1 MIKACIFAASMEIG
15 MKAGVTGLILIAATL
30 AGIAGSAA
38 ECYLPCNAR
47 PDLRM
52 QWLQADYRYGFPQ
65 RDGFA
70 GRPKSIVLRPGLV
83 IDRFG
88 QPGGNFLAPADASY
102 MGRAVPY
109 DRLKMPY
116 YRYEVVKPLRVQ
128 AGKAA
133 ARFDQAGGGIQY
145 KTGERVQVLVERGY
159 LKRVW

>member
-1 MIKACIFAASMEIG
+1 
-15 MKAGVTGLILIAATL
+15 MKALLAALIILAATL
-30 AGIAGSAA
+30 GASAPSLA
-38 ECYLPCNAR
+38 ECYLPWNAR
-47 PDLRM
+47 PDLRVL
-52 QWLQADYRYGFPQ
+52 WLQKDCRYWFPQ

-70 GRPKSIVLRPGLV
+70 ARPRPIVLRVGTV

-102 MGRAVPY
+102 MGRAIPY

-133 ARFDQAGGGIQY
+133 PWFDQSGGGMQY

-159 LKRVW
+159 LKQIW

>member
-1 MIKACIFAASMEIG
+1 
-15 MKAGVTGLILIAATL
+15 MKTLLRALVVVAATL

-38 ECYLPCNAR
+38 ECYLPWNAR

-52 QWLQADYRYGFPQ
+52 MWLQTDCRYWFPQ

-70 GRPKSIVLRPGLV
+70 LRPKNIVLKPGIV

-88 QPGGNFLAPADASY
+88 SPGGNFLAPADASY

-116 YRYEVVKPLRVQ
+116 FRYEVMKPLRVQ

-133 ARFDQAGGGIQY
+133 SWFDQPGGGMQY
-145 KTGERVQVLVERGY
+145 KTSQRVQVLVERGY
-159 LKRVW
+159 LKQIW

>member
-1 MIKACIFAASMEIG
+1 
-15 MKAGVTGLILIAATL
+15 MKRLLTALVVIAGTL
-30 AGIAGSAA
+30 SGIASSAA
-38 ECYLPCNAR
+38 ECYLPWNAR

-52 QWLQADYRYGFPQ
+52 LWLQTDCRYWFPQ

-70 GRPKSIVLRPGLV
+70 GRPRDIVLPPGTV

-88 QPGGNFLAPADASY
+88 QPTGNFLAPAEASY

-116 YRYEVVKPLRVQ
+116 YRYEVVKPVRVK

-133 ARFDQAGGGIQY
+133 PWFDQPGGGIQY
-145 KTGERVQVLVERGY
+145 KTAVPVKALVDSGHLRQV
-159 LKRVW
+159 W

>member
-1 MIKACIFAASMEIG
+1 
-15 MKAGVTGLILIAATL
+15 MKALLAALIVLAATL
-30 AGIAGSAA
+30 GASAPSLA
-38 ECYLPCNAR
+38 ECYLPWNAR

-52 QWLQADYRYGFPQ
+52 LWVQKDCRYWFPQ

-70 GRPKSIVLRPGLV
+70 GRPRTIVLRAGTV

-116 YRYEVVKPLRVQ
+116 YRYEVVRPLRVQ

-133 ARFDQAGGGIQY
+133 PWFDQPGGGIQY

-159 LKRVW
+159 LRQIW

>member
-1 MIKACIFAASMEIG
+1 MKTVFTALIG
-15 MKAGVTGLILIAATL
+15 AAATL
-30 AGIAGSAA
+30 AAITSSAA
-38 ECYLPCNAR
+38 ECYLPWNAR

-52 QWLQADYRYGFPQ
+52 MWVQKDCRYSFPR

-70 GRPKSIVLRPGLV
+70 GRSKTIVLRPGTV

-88 QPGGNFLAPADASY
+88 SPGGNFLAPADASY

-116 YRYEVVKPLRVQ
+116 YRYQVVKPLRVQ

-133 ARFDQAGGGIQY
+133 SWFDQPGGGIQY
-145 KTGERVQVLVERGY
+145 KTAKRVQVLVDSGHLRQ
-159 LKRVW
+159 VW

>member
-1 MIKACIFAASMEIG
+1 
-15 MKAGVTGLILIAATL
+15 MKALLTTLIVLAATL
-30 AGIAGSAA
+30 AGSASSFA
-38 ECYLPCNAR
+38 ECYLPWNAR

-52 QWLQADYRYGFPQ
+52 LWVQKDCRYWFPQ

-70 GRPKSIVLRPGLV
+70 GRPKAIVLRAGTV

-88 QPGGNFLAPADASY
+88 QPTGNFLAPADASY

-116 YRYEVVKPLRVQ
+116 YRYKVVKPLRVQ

-133 ARFDQAGGGIQY
+133 PWFDQPGGGMQY
-145 KTGERVQVLVERGY
+145 KTRKRVQALVDSGHLRQ
-159 LKRVW
+159 VWWWE

>member
-1 MIKACIFAASMEIG
+1 
-15 MKAGVTGLILIAATL
+15 MKALLTALTILAAMVG
-30 AGIAGSAA
+30 ASAPSVA
-38 ECYLPCNAR
+38 ECYLPWNAR

-52 QWLQADYRYGFPQ
+52 LWLQTDCRYWFPQ

-70 GRPKSIVLRPGLV
+70 GRPKTVVLRAGTM

-88 QPGGNFLAPADASY
+88 QPTGNFLAPAEASY

-116 YRYEVVKPLRVQ
+116 YRYEVVRPVRVQ

-133 ARFDQAGGGIQY
+133 PWFDQPGGGIQY
-145 KTGERVQVLVERGY
+145 KTAVSVKALVDSGHLRQV
-159 LKRVW
+159 W

>member
-1 MIKACIFAASMEIG
+1 
-15 MKAGVTGLILIAATL
+15 MKKLLALFILIGAT
-30 AGIAGSAA
+30 AGSAAGAPA
-38 ECYLPCNAR
+38 ECYLPWNAR

-52 QWLQADYRYGFPQ
+52 IWLQKDCRYWFPSH
-65 RDGFA
+65 DGFA
-70 GRPKSIVLRPGLV
+70 ARPRTMVLRQGTV

-88 QPGGNFLAPADASY
+88 QPTGYFLAPADASY

-133 ARFDQAGGGIQY
+133 PWFDQPGGGIQY
-145 KTGERVQVLVERGY
+145 KTEARVQDLVGKGY
-159 LKRVW
+159 LKPVW

>member
-1 MIKACIFAASMEIG
+1 
-15 MKAGVTGLILIAATL
+15 MKVLLTALVAIAATM
-30 AGIAGSAA
+30 AGTGGSAA
-38 ECYLPCNAR
+38 ECYLPWNAR

-52 QWLQADYRYGFPQ
+52 TWLQADCRYWFPQ

-70 GRPKSIVLRPGLV
+70 SRPKNIVLRPGTV

-116 YRYEVVKPLRVQ
+116 YRYEVLRLLRVN
-128 AGKAA
+128 AGRAA
-133 ARFDQAGGGIQY
+133 PWFDQPGGGMQY
-145 KTGERVQVLVERGY
+145 KTSEPVQVLVERGY
-159 LKRVW
+159 LKQVW

>member
-1 MIKACIFAASMEIG
+1 
-15 MKAGVTGLILIAATL
+15 MKVLLSAFVAIVATL

-38 ECYLPCNAR
+38 ECYLPWNAR

-52 QWLQADYRYGFPQ
+52 MWLQTDCRYWFPQ

-70 GRPKSIVLRPGLV
+70 GKARTIVLKPGTV

-88 QPGGNFLAPADASY
+88 SPGGNFLAPADASY

-116 YRYEVVKPLRVQ
+116 YRYEVVRPLPVL

-133 ARFDQAGGGIQY
+133 PWFDQPGGGIQF
-145 KTGERVQVLVERGY
+145 KTRERVQVLLGRGD
-159 LKRVW
+159 LRQIW

>member
-1 MIKACIFAASMEIG
+1 
-15 MKAGVTGLILIAATL
+15 MKALLTALMILAATL
-30 AGIAGSAA
+30 GASAPSLA
-38 ECYLPCNAR
+38 ECYLPWNAR

-52 QWLQADYRYGFPQ
+52 LWLQQDCRYSFPQ

-70 GRPKSIVLRPGLV
+70 GRPKAIVLRAGTV

-88 QPGGNFLAPADASY
+88 QPTGNFLAPADASY

-133 ARFDQAGGGIQY
+133 PWFDQPGGGMQY
-145 KTGERVQVLVERGY
+145 KTSERVQVLVERGY
-159 LKRVW
+159 LRQIW

>member
-1 MIKACIFAASMEIG
+1 
-15 MKAGVTGLILIAATL
+15 MKALLSAFVVIAATL
-30 AGIAGSAA
+30 AGIAGSTA
-38 ECYLPCNAR
+38 ECYLPWNAR

-52 QWLQADYRYGFPQ
+52 HWLQADCRYWFPQ
-65 RDGFA
+65 RDGFT
-70 GRPKSIVLRPGLV
+70 GQPKNVVLRPGTV

-88 QPGGNFLAPADASY
+88 QPSGNFLAPADASY

-116 YRYEVVKPLRVQ
+116 YRYKVTKPLRVQ

-133 ARFDQAGGGIQY
+133 PWFDQPGGGLQY

-159 LKRVW
+159 LRQVW

>member
-1 MIKACIFAASMEIG
+1 
-15 MKAGVTGLILIAATL
+15 MKALLTALMILAATL
-30 AGIAGSAA
+30 AGSTPSLA
-38 ECYLPCNAR
+38 ECYLPWNAR

-52 QWLQADYRYGFPQ
+52 LWLQNDCRYWFPQ

-70 GRPKSIVLRPGLV
+70 GRPKAVVLRAGTV

-88 QPGGNFLAPADASY
+88 QPTGNFLAPADASY

-133 ARFDQAGGGIQY
+133 PWFDQPGGGMQY
-145 KTGERVQVLVERGY
+145 KAGERVQVLVERGY
-159 LKRVW
+159 LRQVW

>member
-1 MIKACIFAASMEIG
+1 MRALLAA
-15 MKAGVTGLILIAATL
+15 LIILAATL
-30 AGIAGSAA
+30 GASAPSLA
-38 ECYLPCNAR
+38 ECYLPYNAR

-52 QWLQADYRYGFPQ
+52 LWLQKDCRYWFPQ

-70 GRPKSIVLRPGLV
+70 GRPKAIVLRAGTV

-88 QPGGNFLAPADASY
+88 QPTGNFLAPADASY

-133 ARFDQAGGGIQY
+133 PWFDQPGGGMQY
-145 KTGERVQVLVERGY
+145 KTALPVRALVDSGHLRQIWWWE
-159 LKRVW
+159 

>member
-1 MIKACIFAASMEIG
+1 
-15 MKAGVTGLILIAATL
+15 MKRLLEALAVIAATL
-30 AGIAGSAA
+30 TGAASSAA
-38 ECYLPCNAR
+38 ACYLPWNAR

-52 QWLQADYRYGFPQ
+52 MWLQTDCRYGFPQ

-70 GRPKSIVLRPGLV
+70 TKPRYIVLRTGTV

-88 QPGGNFLAPADASY
+88 QPGGNFLAPAGASY

-116 YRYEVVKPLRVQ
+116 YRYEVLRPLRVQ

-133 ARFDQAGGGIQY
+133 PWFDQPGGGLQY
-145 KTGERVQVLVERGY
+145 KTALRVQDLVARGY
-159 LKRVW
+159 LKQAW

>member
-1 MIKACIFAASMEIG
+1 
-15 MKAGVTGLILIAATL
+15 MKIVLRALVVVVATL
-30 AGIAGSAA
+30 AGIASSAA
-38 ECYLPCNAR
+38 ECYLPWNAR

-52 QWLQADYRYGFPQ
+52 MWLQTDCRYWFPQ

-70 GRPKSIVLRPGLV
+70 GKARNLVLRPGAV

-88 QPGGNFLAPADASY
+88 NPGGNFLAPADASY

-116 YRYEVVKPLRVQ
+116 YRYEVVRPLRVQ

-133 ARFDQAGGGIQY
+133 PWFDQPGGGIQY
-145 KTGERVQVLVERGY
+145 KTAVPVKALVDSGHLRQI
-159 LKRVW
+159 W

>member
-1 MIKACIFAASMEIG
+1 
-15 MKAGVTGLILIAATL
+15 MKALLAALIVLAATL
-30 AGIAGSAA
+30 GASAPSLA
-38 ECYLPCNAR
+38 ECYLPWNAR

-52 QWLQADYRYGFPQ
+52 LWLQKDCRYWFPQ

-70 GRPKSIVLRPGLV
+70 GRPRTIVLRAGTV

-88 QPGGNFLAPADASY
+88 QPGGNFVAPADASY

-116 YRYEVVKPLRVQ
+116 YRYEVVRPLRVQ

-133 ARFDQAGGGIQY
+133 PWFDQPGGGIQY

-159 LKRVW
+159 LRQIW